1 MQHVFFSVFP
11 IFLITMMG
19 SIIKN
24 KWIKSEEFWR
34 GLEKLSYFLLFPVLL
49 FNYISAADL
58 SSGNLTHLVWGLV
71 ISTTIVACGLVF
83 YQKRHDIPPSKFTS
97 IFQGSIR
104 YNSYIFFALGKSLYG
119 EEGLTTVSVI
129 SAYMIIFTNVMSVFA
144 LVHYAQEDS
153 EQDRGGINIM
163 PLLRRCSVNP
173 LIIASILGFAFNYL
187 DLKLNICIKNTL
199 ESLSDAALAMG
210 IMNVGSGLRFTINSE
225 YFAQIKISFL
235 VKLLILP
242 IVTFIILSIISV
254 TGVPK
259 HVGILYSGLPCA
271 TTSYVL
277 SKQLGGDHD
286 LMASII
292 TVTTI
297 LSVLTLSLLLYIFQ
311 F

>member
-1 MQHVFFSVFP
+1 
-11 IFLITMMG
+11 
-19 SIIKN
+19 
-24 KWIKSEEFWR
+24 
-34 GLEKLSYFLLFPVLL
+34 
-49 FNYISAADL
+49 
-58 SSGNLTHLVWGLV
+58 
-71 ISTTIVACGLVF
+71 
-83 YQKRHDIPPSKFTS
+83 
-97 IFQGSIR
+97 

-119 EEGLTTVSVI
+119 EEGLIIVSVI
-129 SAYMIIFTNVMSVFA
+129 SAYMIIFTNFLSVFA
-144 LVHYAQEDS
+144 LVHYAEEGANHHS
-153 EQDRGGINIM
+153 
-163 PLLRRCSVNP
+163 PYPSLTTLCRRCAVNP
-173 LIIASILGFAFNYL
+173 LIIASILGFTFNYL
-187 DLKLNICIKNTL
+187 DLKLNICIRNTL

-210 IMNVGSGLRFTINSE
+210 IMNVGSGLRFSINSE
-225 YFAQIKISFL
+225 YFSQIKISIL

-242 IVTFIILSIISV
+242 VVTFIILSTISV